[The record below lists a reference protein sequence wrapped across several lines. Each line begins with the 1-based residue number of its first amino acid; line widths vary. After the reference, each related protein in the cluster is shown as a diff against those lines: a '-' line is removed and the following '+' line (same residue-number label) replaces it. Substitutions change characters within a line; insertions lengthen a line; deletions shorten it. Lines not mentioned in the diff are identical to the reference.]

1 MKKDRQ
7 EPRIENVYQLEGR
20 VPVAKAIPFG
30 LQHVL
35 AMFVA
40 NIAPLII
47 IASVAVYNGQPFSVI
62 ETARLLQNCMLIAGI
77 GTMLQLYPVW
87 KIGSGLPV
95 VMGLSFTFLAAC
107 MTAASQDYG
116 VMVGAIIVGGVFEG
130 ILGLTAKYW
139 RKIISPILSACVVVS
154 IGLSI
159 LNVGVSSFGSS
170 AKYPLGSWQNLLVA
184 AITLAAA
191 LIFHTTLKGV
201 AKQLY
206 VLLGMIVGYV
216 VAVCFGMVDFAGMT
230 QTIRELGVVAVPQL
244 FAYTPKFQMGTIL
257 SFCLVFIVSA
267 VETIGDTTATC
278 TGGLGRDITDKE
290 ISGSLCVDG
299 FASALSGGVFGCSP
313 ITSFSQNVGLIS
325 MTHVVNRF
333 TIMFGALAMILGGLF
348 PPIGA
353 FFTTL
358 PDCVLGGCTV
368 IMFGSIMMSGI
379 RMMQDAGLD
388 QRNVLIAATS
398 LCLGVGVT
406 QVEGFFDNLPPVF
419 GEIFAGNMVAGV
431 FVVGL
436 ILELCLA
443 QGPQAL
449 RDPVKIGN
457 FFRLC
462 AADSRLRRFFRVRR
476 KSILYLADMKRRP
489 AAQSNSVAGD
499 KIQKQG

>member
-184 AITLAAA
+184 AITL
-191 LIFHTTLKGV
+191 
-201 AKQLY
+201 
-206 VLLGMIVGYV
+206 
-216 VAVCFGMVDFAGMT
+216 
-230 QTIRELGVVAVPQL
+230 
-244 FAYTPKFQMGTIL
+244 
-257 SFCLVFIVSA
+257 
-267 VETIGDTTATC
+267 
-278 TGGLGRDITDKE
+278 
-290 ISGSLCVDG
+290 
-299 FASALSGGVFGCSP
+299 
-313 ITSFSQNVGLIS
+313 
-325 MTHVVNRF
+325 
-333 TIMFGALAMILGGLF
+333 
-348 PPIGA
+348 
-353 FFTTL
+353 
-358 PDCVLGGCTV
+358 
-368 IMFGSIMMSGI
+368 
-379 RMMQDAGLD
+379 
-388 QRNVLIAATS
+388 
-398 LCLGVGVT
+398 
-406 QVEGFFDNLPPVF
+406 
-419 GEIFAGNMVAGV
+419 
-431 FVVGL
+431 
-436 ILELCLA
+436 
-443 QGPQAL
+443 
-449 RDPVKIGN
+449 
-457 FFRLC
+457 
-462 AADSRLRRFFRVRR
+462 FFRVDTVVITGEKRYTEAEIRQASGVEDGDNLFLLNKYQVIRNIAEALPYIEIENTRIQRKLPDTLLIQVQECGDPLAWTQDGTVWLMSPAGKIVEQTDTAAGYPTVGGCELLSPSVGTQIAVDTAYETRR
-476 KSILYLADMKRRP
+476 ESLLELLAVLDETGDLAKVDAIHLGEASYISMDYMDRFTVKIPYQADFSYKLRVLEL
-489 AAQSNSVAGD
+489 AINSD
-499 KIQKQG
+499 KIQDNMTGTFDMRQEDGQVIFDQDTRK